1 MFLDTHAVVFLHA
14 GKLTEFSQLGR
25 QLLETEPLIVSPMC
39 VLELQYLYEIQ
50 HIRYNSHNIIQDL
63 SSDIGLQ
70 QSGHRAMEA
79 AHIAAG
85 YGWTRD
91 PFDRM
96 ISAYAQAAAE
106 RLLTRDTTIRNNCSF
121 AVW

>member
-14 GKLTEFSQLGR
+14 GRLFEFSELGR
-25 QLLETEPLIVSPMC
+25 QLLESEPLAVSPLC

-50 HIRYNSHNIIQDL
+50 RIRYSAHSIIQDL
-63 SSDIGLQ
+63 ISDIGLQ
-70 QSGHRAMEA
+70 QSGERAMEA
-79 AHIAAG
+79 AHIALG
-85 YGWTRD
+85 YTWTRD

-96 ISAYAQAAAE
+96 IAAYAQAAGE
-106 RLLTRDTTIRNNCSF
+106 RLLTKDATIRNHCSF